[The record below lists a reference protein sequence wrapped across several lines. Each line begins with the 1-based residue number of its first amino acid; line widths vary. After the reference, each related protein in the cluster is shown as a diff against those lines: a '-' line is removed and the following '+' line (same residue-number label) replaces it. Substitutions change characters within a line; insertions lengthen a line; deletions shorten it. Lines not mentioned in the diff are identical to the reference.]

1 MLLKSRAIFDYHHFL
16 GINTNALLYSLSYYK
31 QFKLGKMKKVIILF
45 VVIGIITLTAI
56 TIKPSFS
63 NGKVSEG
70 TKSELKIEKYKACI
84 EACNS
89 CIVSCKKVGHLCKK
103 NEAMAEHG
111 KLSKECITSL
121 SNAVRFMNAN
131 SILAKRKCLECA
143 ITTEKYA
150 IECDKFDMPDCKKC
164 AISCRKT
171 STFCNETSKHRY

>member
-1 MLLKSRAIFDYHHFL
+1 
-16 GINTNALLYSLSYYK
+16 
-31 QFKLGKMKKVIILF
+31 MKKVIILF
-45 VVIGIITLTAI
+45 AAIGIISLTAI

-63 NGKVSEG
+63 NDKGNES
-70 TKSELKIEKYKACI
+70 TKSELNIEKYKACI

-103 NEAMAEHG
+103 NKTMTECG
-111 KLSKECITSL
+111 KLSKESTTSL

-143 ITTEKYA
+143 ITIEKYA

-164 AISCRKT
+164 AINCRKT
-171 STFCNETSKHRY
+171 AKLCNETSKHRYLRPLQN